1 MREEGREM
9 KKGSDARKKSGIHW
23 RLWIGVALAGAVAV
37 PSALAGRHAWRFVL
51 SDPQFTLS
59 RDRAGALAIQGLQYT
74 SRFKVQRVFAADF
87 GRSVLALPLEERRRR
102 LLGIDWVEDASVS
115 RIWPDRLAV
124 RIRERRPVA
133 FVLLRSGWL
142 LVDSQGVLLDPPPH
156 AQFTFPVLSGLRED
170 GSEAQRREGVGV
182 LLQVEEE
189 LGRQAGN
196 LSEVNVSDL
205 SNIRIVTQ
213 VDNRTLEFVLG
224 DGSFGRRYENFL
236 THYPEIRRRSPEVKS
251 FDLRLDDRITAK
263 E

>member
-1 MREEGREM
+1 M
-9 KKGSDARKKSGIHW
+9 KKGAETKKKSGIRW

-37 PSALAGRHAWRFVL
+37 PSALAGRRAWRFAL
-51 SDPQFTLS
+51 ADPQFTLS

-74 SRFKVQRVFAADF
+74 SRAKVQHIFAADF
-87 GRSVLALPLEERRRR
+87 GRSVFALPLEERRRR

-115 RIWPDRLAV
+115 RIWPDRLAI
-124 RIRERRPVA
+124 RIRERHPVA

-142 LVDSQGVLLDPPPH
+142 LVDSQGVLLDPPH
-156 AQFTFPVLSGLRED
+156 AQFTFPVLSGVRED
-170 GSEAQRREGVGV
+170 ESEAQRREGVGV
-182 LLQVEEE
+182 LLKVEEE
-189 LGRQAGN
+189 LGQQARN

-213 VDNRTLEFVLG
+213 VENRTLEFILG

-236 THYPEIRRRSPEVKS
+236 SHYPEIRRRSPEVKS